1 MKIDID
7 KIVAISEI
15 KEDSSK
21 IFDMVENEG
30 ELFVFEDNKPKIVL
44 LSLEKYEELFK
55 SVERQVIRP
64 SDESVE
70 SLLNKIGKKI
80 FIDYYYDFKEELN
93 LNEKLSMFT
102 LASRRSRASA
112 ARRIFSRNLEI
123 EALENI
129 INSYRL
135 DEDTLAKAKE
145 ILESESN
152 LLKKRGIENLDD
164 IEEVV
169 RIGKKARNLIKFL
182 IHEGMVDDDE
192 FNLMQDEKY
201 SKKVFN
207 MNFPVLKEV
216 RKDIDFKDQKK
227 DKNGYNR
234 YYDTILTFKGRE
246 YILCSQWVENLHRE
260 ALENWAKAKITDLI
274 LKKVEAMKPG
284 QEFKDID
291 LFSSYVTYLSQDFKK
306 YIKNFIRLNI
316 PFIKNIGLDERGRDR
331 YIKL

>member
-55 SVERQVIRP
+55 SVKRQVIRP

-207 MNFPVLKEV
+207 MNFPVLKEI

-234 YYDTILTFKGRE
+234 YYDTILSFKGRQ
-246 YILCSQWVENLHRE
+246 YILCSQWSENLHRKS
-260 ALENWAKAKITDLI
+260 LEGWVESKITDLI
-274 LKKVEAMKPG
+274 LRKVKSMKSRE
-284 QEFKDID
+284 EFKVKD
-291 LFSSYVTYLSQDFKK
+291 LISEYNR
-306 YIKNFIRLNI
+306 YISEDLRTGINNFIRFNI
-316 PFIKNIGLDERGRDR
+316 PSVEKVALDDKGIEIYR
-331 YIKL
+331 KL